1 MLVFE
6 VMTKDPV
13 TVRPGTSVKDAL
25 ALLADNHV
33 TALPVATSDGKIR
46 GVVSEADLIRELLPR
61 DPRAHEIPPVDD
73 RRRAAVVEDVMS
85 PHPVT
90 VNPETDLA
98 ESVELLTSTTVK
110 SVPVVDRQG
119 YLKGV
124 LSRSDI
130 VRLLARADA
139 DIQREV
145 DDLLRSTGLKHWLV
159 DVHDGAVELLGPENS
174 DDTLV
179 ARLLAATVPGVLDV
193 SASTE
198 HA

>member
-13 TVRPGTSVKDAL
+13 TVRPGTSIKEAL
-25 ALLADNHV
+25 ALLAANHV
-33 TALPVATSDGKIR
+33 TALPVATQHGKIC

-61 DPRAHEIPPVDD
+61 DPRAHEMPPVDD
-73 RRRAAVVEDVMS
+73 RQRSAVVEDVMTAQ
-85 PHPVT
+85 PVT
-90 VNPETDLA
+90 VHPDTDLA
-98 ESVELLTSTTVK
+98 EAVELLTSSTLKT
-110 SVPVVDRQG
+110 VPVVDRQG
-119 YLKGV
+119 HLQGV

-139 DIQREV
+139 EIQREV
-145 DDLLRSTGLKHWLV
+145 DELLRSTGLKDWLV
-159 DVHDGAVELLGPENS
+159 DVQDGAVQLLGPEDS

-193 SASTE
+193 SARTE

>member
-13 TVRPGTSVKDAL
+13 TVRPGTSIKEAL
-25 ALLADNHV
+25 AILAANHV
-33 TALPVATSDGKIR
+33 TALPVATPRGMVC

-61 DPRAHEIPPVDD
+61 DPRAHEMPQVDD
-73 RRRAAVVEDVMS
+73 RQRSAVVEDVMAQQ
-85 PHPVT
+85 PVT
-90 VNPETDLA
+90 VHPDTDLA
-98 ESVELLTSTTVK
+98 EAVELLTSSTLKT
-110 SVPVVDRQG
+110 VPVVDRQG
-119 YLKGV
+119 HLQGV

-139 DIQREV
+139 EIQREV
-145 DDLLRSTGLKHWLV
+145 DELLRSTGLRDWLV
-159 DVHDGAVELLGPENS
+159 DVHDGAVQLLGPEDS

-193 SASTE
+193 SARTA

>member
-6 VMTKDPV
+6 VMTKYPV
-13 TVRPGTSVKDAL
+13 TVRPGTSIKDAL

-33 TALPVATSDGKIR
+33 TALPVATADGKIR

-61 DPRAHEIPPVDD
+61 DPRAHEILPVDE
-73 RRRAAVVEDVMS
+73 RRRATVVEDVMS

-90 VNPETDLA
+90 VHPETDLA
-98 ESVELLTSTTVK
+98 EAVELLTSTTVK

-145 DDLLRSTGLKHWLV
+145 DELLRSTGLKDWLV
-159 DVHDGAVELLGPENS
+159 DVHDGAVQLLGPADS

-193 SASTE
+193 SARTE